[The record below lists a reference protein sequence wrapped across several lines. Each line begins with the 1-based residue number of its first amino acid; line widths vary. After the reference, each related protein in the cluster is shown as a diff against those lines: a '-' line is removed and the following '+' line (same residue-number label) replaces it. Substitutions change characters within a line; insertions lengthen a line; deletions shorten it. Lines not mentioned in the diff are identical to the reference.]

1 MLKINV
7 SGEIDQFDFNAKK
20 LIKKVVKTTL
30 KHLGLKRKHEINFFL
45 TDLKTIHQYNLEY
58 RKIDR
63 PTDVISFA
71 NIDLS
76 LDRVLPYELGDI
88 LICNEKVFEQAKEY
102 GHSNLREFA
111 FLVTHGTLHLLGY
124 DHMTKDEE
132 KVMFN
137 LQDEILNKL
146 NITRE

>member
-1 MLKINV
+1 MLKINI
-7 SGEIDQFDFNAKK
+7 SGDIDQFDFNTKR
-20 LIKKVVKTTL
+20 LIKKVVKATL

-45 TDLKTIHQYNLEY
+45 TDLTTIHKYNLEY

-71 NIDLS
+71 NIDAS

-88 LICNEKVFEQAKEY
+88 LICNEKVVEQAKEY

-124 DHMTKDEE
+124 DHIKKDDER
-132 KVMFN
+132 VMFA

-146 NITRE
+146 KITRE

>member
-1 MLKINV
+1 MLKINI
-7 SGEIDQFDFNAKK
+7 SGDIDQFDFNTKR
-20 LIKKVVKTTL
+20 LIKKVVKATF

-45 TDLKTIHQYNLEY
+45 TDLTTIHKYNLEY

-71 NIDLS
+71 NIDAS

-88 LICNEKVFEQAKEY
+88 LICNEKVVEQAKEY

-124 DHMTKDEE
+124 DHIKKDDER
-132 KVMFN
+132 VMFA

-146 NITRE
+146 KITRE